1 MTLGADELQARFA
14 RYRDT
19 YDAIASMKEGD

>member
-1 MTLGADELQARFA
+1 MTLGADEVRARFA
-14 RYRDT
+14 RYWDT